1 MCGSRQWASD
11 VWSLS
16 LAAFSFP
23 SPADAEPPRGLPPA
37 VKLRETA
44 RVGPETCAA
53 PMSGR
58 STRGKGKSAAAA
70 GKDAS
75 GIPAAAATVAEE
87 EGEEVL
93 GSDEESFAEVVA
105 EPTDLSAAEAAQAAA
120 ATAAAVAAERVKALK
135 AVERVAADAAAAAA
149 SAAAAARSN
158 QAKYLG
164 WVEFVEDDA
173 NGGQTETLARYWKLI
188 ERADSQSALAA
199 AAARDARLDEQRRSD
214 LVRQDQRD
222 ATTAATIAE
231 LRAELK
237 AVKEGSKPDEEPAFR
252 EFAARA
258 DDNPYGELR
267 CVDPAKQ
274 YANEPKLQRYSDL
287 GSGNRDP
294 AYELSAKGRN
304 AAQVARHA
312 ALTKDLSVAE
322 VLWDATAELVAV
334 VPDIL
339 VLFKGDDTP
348 LDSLAEASDEYIALS
363 AISRCYNSLRALHD
377 NILQPAI
384 NYHQLWPIV
393 QDYVLDKSNN
403 LKELD
408 VVKIMSAL
416 EGPIAGKAFGGT
428 TLPTNLSTA
437 WEKSIAA
444 MEEKHNEKLLKNIAA
459 ARVSS
464 PRTPFARS
472 ESSSS
477 IGSTYESR
485 RRSEAYSSRSSAPS
499 R

>member
-1 MCGSRQWASD
+1 MQRPCLG
-11 VWSLS
+11 
-16 LAAFSFP
+16 
-23 SPADAEPPRGLPPA
+23 
-37 VKLRETA
+37 A
-44 RVGPETCAA
+44 R
-53 PMSGR
+53 
-58 STRGKGKSAAAA
+58 
-70 GKDAS
+70 
-75 GIPAAAATVAEE
+75 PAAR
-87 EGEEVL
+87 
-93 GSDEESFAEVVA
+93 
-105 EPTDLSAAEAAQAAA
+105 Q
-120 ATAAAVAAERVKALK
+120 
-135 AVERVAADAAAAAA
+135 
-149 SAAAAARSN
+149 
-158 QAKYLG
+158 
-164 WVEFVEDDA
+164 
-173 NGGQTETLARYWKLI
+173 
-188 ERADSQSALAA
+188 A

-214 LVRQDQRD
+214 LLRQDKRD

-237 AVKEGSKPDEEPAFR
+237 SVKEGNKPDEEPAFR

-267 CVDPAKQ
+267 CIDPAKQ
-274 YANEPKLQRYSDL
+274 YANEPKLQRYTDL

-304 AAQVARHA
+304 AAQVARHT
-312 ALTKDLSVAE
+312 ALTKDLSAAE

-348 LDSLAEASDEYIALS
+348 LDSLAETSDEYIALS

-393 QDYVLDKSNN
+393 QDYVFDKSNN

-485 RRSEAYSSRSSAPS
+485 RRSEAYSSRSPAPS